1 VFPLPTPGNTE
12 KKDYS
17 EVQVLQRCAEV
28 QALEAA
34 QVEHDRPA
42 WLEKG
47 RIPVLV
53 GGHVGFIAAYVIGL
67 FTIFHVA
74 RAYKKLEIKVRL
86 PAAVVRL

>member
-1 VFPLPTPGNTE
+1 
-12 KKDYS
+12 
-17 EVQVLQRCAEV
+17 
-28 QALEAA
+28 
-34 QVEHDRPA
+34 VEHDRPA
-42 WLEKG
+42 WLENA

-86 PAAVVRL
+86 PGAAVALLLAHSWTIHGPLYMGHMHGIYMGPCTWATCMGYS